1 MPSKRTKPVVIVGG
15 GAIGLSLAFHL
26 ARHGQSPTVT
36 LLERNQ
42 LASGTSWHAAGI
54 IGPLRATPLMTRMT
68 KEALEGIPKLE
79 QLTGLATGFRTT
91 GGYWIGRRPERM
103 TELRRIAAIGRL
115 LGLEP
120 TVLST
125 DDLALRLPGLNM
137 SEISGALAVAE
148 DATVNPY
155 DLCMAYARAARG
167 NGVVIREH
175 APVERILVRD
185 GCVSGVRLADGE
197 EIRAGTVALCAGA
210 WSGQLAEAAGMALPL
225 QAVEHMY
232 VVTEPVAGLSVPF
245 PVVRDLDRQIYMK
258 GDAGRLVIGGFE
270 WNAKPWD
277 PYGPEGD
284 REFLELPEDWEQ
296 FSPFMDAALDL
307 VPALQRTGI
316 QRFMN
321 GPESFTSDS
330 RPLVGEVPEISGLYV
345 AAGMNSVG
353 IMSSYGIGRALA
365 DWIVD
370 GFPGED
376 LWEISIA
383 RADPKTA
390 SRQHMRAR
398 MAEAVA
404 DVMAMHWPYKQ
415 PRAGRNLRTSVLHRH
430 WEERGAVFGVTGG
443 WERGLWHVLSAEER
457 ELPPSYGS
465 QPWYP
470 IAEREARAMAD
481 GVALIDLSPF
491 TKIDVTG
498 PDAGAFIHRVCAGRV
513 DLEPGGI
520 AYTLMLN
527 DRGGIEADATVTRT
541 GSSAFRI
548 VLAAGLRWKELG
560 RLRRHARGMDVS
572 INDATESEVVI
583 GTAGPRSR
591 ETLSEIADSDWGA
604 FPFMTSRQVE
614 IAGRS
619 VRANRVSFTGE
630 RGWEIF
636 ARIEDVPLVFDALS
650 ATGAGHLGYF
660 ALDGCR
666 MEKAFRHWGHDIGP
680 DLVPGEAGLGFTVR
694 RGGTDRPFIGE
705 QALERRKPV
714 TRRLMLL
721 HLAGEPLSLHD
732 EPILEHGRPV
742 GLTTSGA
749 QGPRTGLSL
758 AFGLIDIAAGEP
770 LVVTC
775 QRQLEVDIGGDLYR
789 AIPLPRPPYDPEGE
803 RMRA

>member
-1 MPSKRTKPVVIVGG
+1 MLRERTKPVVIVGG
-15 GAIGLSLAFHL
+15 GAIGLSLAWHL
-26 ARHGQSPTVT
+26 ARRDHGPSVM

-54 IGPLRATPLMTRMT
+54 VGPLRATPLMTRMT
-68 KEALEGIPKLE
+68 MEALEGIPKLE
-79 QLTGLATGFRTT
+79 QLTGVATGFRTT
-91 GGYWIGRRPERM
+91 GGYWIGRRHERM

-115 LGLEP
+115 YGLEP
-120 TVLST
+120 KILST

-137 SEISGALAVAE
+137 SGIAGGLGVAE

-167 NGVVIREH
+167 EGVVIREH
-175 APVERILVRD
+175 APVERILVQD

-197 EIRAGTVALCAGA
+197 VIAAGAVALCAGA
-210 WSGQLAEAAGMALPL
+210 WSGQLAEAAGVALPL

-232 VVTEPVAGLSVPF
+232 VVTEPVEGLPVPF

-270 WNAKPWD
+270 WNAKPWEPD
-277 PYGPEGD
+277 GPEGD

-307 VPALQRTGI
+307 VPVLQRTGV

-321 GPESFTSDS
+321 GPESFTVDS
-330 RPLVGEVPEISGLYV
+330 RPLVGEAPETCGLYV

-353 IMSSYGIGRALA
+353 IMSSYGIGRALSE
-365 DWIVD
+365 WIVD

-376 LWEISIA
+376 MWEISVA
-383 RADPKTA
+383 RADPKSA
-390 SRQHMRAR
+390 SRQHMRTR
-398 MAEAVA
+398 MAEAVG

-415 PRAGRNLRTSVLHRH
+415 PRAGRNLRRSALHRH

-443 WERGLWHVLSAEER
+443 WERGLWHARSPEER
-457 ELPPSYGS
+457 EMLPSYGS

-498 PDAGAFIHRVCAGRV
+498 PDAGAFLHRVCAGRV
-513 DLEPGGI
+513 NLEPGG
-520 AYTLMLN
+520 ATYTLMLN
-527 DRGGIEADATVTRT
+527 ERGGIEADATVTRT
-541 GSSAFRI
+541 RPSAFRI

-560 RLRRHARGMDVS
+560 RLRRHARGMNVS

-583 GTAGPRSR
+583 GVAGPRSR
-591 ETLSEIADSDWGA
+591 ETLSEISDSDWGA

-619 VRANRVSFTGE
+619 VRANRVSFSGE
-630 RGWEIF
+630 CGWEIF
-636 ARIEDVPLVFDALS
+636 AQVGDAPSVFDALS

-680 DLVPGEAGLGFTVR
+680 DLTPDEASLGFTVR
-694 RGGTDRPFIGE
+694 QGGTDRPFIGE
-705 QALERRKPV
+705 RALERRNPV
-714 TRRLMLL
+714 TRRLVLL
-721 HLAGEPLSLHD
+721 RLAGEPLSLHD
-732 EPILEHGRPV
+732 EPILERGRPV

-749 QGPRTGLSL
+749 RGPRTGLSL
-758 AFGLIDIAAGEP
+758 AFGLIDIEPGEP
-770 LVVTC
+770 LEVTC
-775 QRQLEVDIGGDLYR
+775 QRQLEVDIGGVLHR
-789 AIPLPRPPYDPEGE
+789 AIPLLRPPYDPEGE

>member
-1 MPSKRTKPVVIVGG
+1 MPSERTKPVVIVGG
-15 GAIGLSLAFHL
+15 GAIGLSLAWHL
-26 ARHGQSPTVT
+26 ARRDHGPSVT

-68 KEALEGIPKLE
+68 MEALDGIPKLE
-79 QLTGLATGFRTT
+79 RLTGLATGFRTT

-103 TELRRIAAIGRL
+103 TELRRIAAIGQF
-115 LGLEP
+115 LGLAPEI
-120 TVLST
+120 LSA
-125 DDLALRLPGLNM
+125 DDLAQRLPELNM
-137 SEISGALAVAE
+137 SGITGALAVAG
-148 DATVNPY
+148 DAMVNPY

-167 NGVVIREH
+167 EGVTIRED
-175 APVERILVRD
+175 APVERILVQD
-185 GCVSGVRLADGE
+185 GRVSGVRLADGE
-197 EIRAGTVALCAGA
+197 VVPAGTVALCAGA
-210 WSGQLAEAAGMALPL
+210 WSGQLAEPAGVALPL

-232 VVTEPVAGLSVPF
+232 VVTEPVPELPVPF
-245 PVVRDLDRQIYMK
+245 PVIRDLDRQVYMK

-277 PYGPEGD
+277 PDGPEGD
-284 REFLELPEDWEQ
+284 REFLELPEDWDQ
-296 FSPFMDAALDL
+296 FAPFMEAALTL
-307 VPALQRTGI
+307 VPALQRTGV

-321 GPESFTSDS
+321 GPESFTFDS
-330 RPLVGEVPEISGLYV
+330 RPLVGEAPNTSGLYV

-365 DWIVD
+365 DWIVE

-383 RADPKTA
+383 RADPKAA
-390 SRQHMRAR
+390 SRRHMRVR
-398 MAEAVA
+398 MAEAVG

-415 PRAGRNLRTSVLHRH
+415 PRAGRDLRKSALHSR

-443 WERGLWHVLSAEER
+443 WERGLWHARSADER
-457 ELPPSYGS
+457 ELPQSYGY

-470 IAEREARAMAD
+470 IAEHEARRMAN

-498 PDAGAFIHRVCAGRV
+498 TDAKEFLHCVCAGRA
-513 DLEPGGI
+513 DLEPGRVV
-520 AYTLMLN
+520 YTLMLN
-527 DRGGIEADATVTRT
+527 ERGGIEADATVTRT

-560 RLRRHARGMDVS
+560 RLRRHASGLRVGID
-572 INDATESEVVI
+572 DATESEVAI
-583 GTAGPRSR
+583 GVAGPRSR
-591 ETLSEIADSDWGA
+591 ETLSEVSGADWSA
-604 FPFMTSRQVE
+604 FPFMSSRRVE
-614 IAGRS
+614 IAGRT

-630 RGWEIF
+630 CGWEIF
-636 ARIEDVPLVFDALS
+636 VRVEDAPSVFDALS

-680 DLVPGEAGLGFTVR
+680 DLTPNEAGLGFTLR
-694 RGGTDRPFIGE
+694 AGGTDRPFIGAH
-705 QALERRKPV
+705 ALERRNPAP
-714 TRRLMLL
+714 RRLVLL
-721 HLAGEPLSLHD
+721 RLAGEPLSLHD

-749 QGPRTGLSL
+749 RGPRTGLSL
-758 AFGLIDIAAGEP
+758 AFGLINIEP
-770 LVVTC
+770 EEALEVTC
-775 QRQLEVDIGGDLYR
+775 QRQLEVEIGGILYG
-789 AIPLPRPPYDPEGE
+789 AVPLLRPPYDPEGE